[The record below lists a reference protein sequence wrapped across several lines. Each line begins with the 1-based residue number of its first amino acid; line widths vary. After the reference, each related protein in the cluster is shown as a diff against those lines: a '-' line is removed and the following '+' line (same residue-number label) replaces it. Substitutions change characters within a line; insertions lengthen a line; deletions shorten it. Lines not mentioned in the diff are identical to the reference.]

1 MGIGTEAMKQKNI
14 SRQLVFLMVSLGLGF
29 TVIAGAIGVWMS
41 YSREMSQIEKRVQQV
56 KTSYVP
62 QLAQSL
68 WVEAE
73 EMAEVQLQ
81 GIFEL
86 PDMQYAEIE
95 RENSTYL
102 AFGGKREK
110 GVSPYSF
117 QIVYSHETGKNNFQM
132 EMGVLNIQ
140 VDLQKVYSRLLKNA
154 LVIVANQ
161 AFVLFCVASCM
172 LFILQKIIVSP
183 LRFLKR
189 GAEKVSAGNF
199 EQTIDIPQRNE
210 FGDLAQSLENMRST
224 IKAKINEQH
233 QANENLNRLNLEL
246 TSEIEERKKIEENL
260 RQAEEK
266 YRKIFENAVEGIFQT
281 KPDGTII
288 GVNPTMAKMFGYDSV
303 DSLLKEAKNIS
314 DHYVHPEDR
323 DEFVDRIMSEG
334 KILNFETQVY
344 DRNKEKLWVSV
355 SARIIYGEHH
365 DQNLFEGMVMDITAR
380 KEREKAEEKRKTA
393 EAANEAKSRFLA
405 NMSHEI
411 RTPMNAIIGLTDLA
425 MRTELTSKQA
435 DYLKKISLSGNS
447 LLGIINDILD
457 FSKIE
462 AGKMNLEHIDFNL
475 NEVLENLASLITLK
489 TEEKG
494 LELIFDIQKDLPV
507 YLIGDPLRL
516 GQVLVNLANNSVKF
530 TEKGQIIIK
539 IAAEQT
545 LPNEKSHIILK
556 FSVTDSGIGM
566 TKEQMSKLFT
576 SFSQVDSST
585 TRKFGGTGL
594 GLSIS
599 KSFVEMMGGEIGVE
613 SKEGSGSTFWFTAS
627 LGLQKEQ
634 PLEYQKLDSHF
645 SGTRVLVVDDNAT
658 SREILVNVLRDF
670 SLEPDEA
677 VSGDH
682 ALEMIENDLNETPYK
697 LILMDWRMPGMD
709 GVETA
714 KRIKNHPDLVEKP
727 HIIMLTAYG
736 REEVRRRAETAEIDG
751 FLVKPVNRSILFDSI
766 MNLFGG
772 TTFGTTEG
780 QVQALSQQAEVDSF
794 TNVLV
799 LLAEDNEINQQ
810 VAVELLESAGI
821 QVDVVDNGSL
831 AVDVVCHQDGHET
844 YDMVLMD
851 IQMPEMDGFT
861 ATGLIREHERQN
873 GLEPIPIIAITA
885 HALAAEKEK
894 CRKEGMDDH
903 ISKPIDPRL
912 LFSTIRSWVSSEKLA
927 ISDAH
932 AEQKRITSQT
942 GEADNNVS
950 NSSDADNFPE
960 ELAGVD
966 LHAGLLRVAGNRQLY
981 TQILQKF
988 NTKYRNFPDQIR
1000 HAIENKNFS
1009 QAASLAHN
1017 LKGVAGNIGAQQA
1030 FEALQQLEASLKKD
1044 APEGY
1049 QILFKLAEEKVRSV
1063 CEAIAAWTKALE
1075 EFQRSDSTEVE
1086 RREADDAELDKE
1098 AIQRTIDELF
1108 VSLADYNLDA
1118 TAILAQLEEMTLG
1131 KNAAELG
1138 EIRELLDELEFDQA
1152 QKRLKELSG
1161 LWS

>member
-1 MGIGTEAMKQKNI
+1 MGIGTETMKQKSI

-41 YSREMSQIEKRVQQV
+41 YSREMSQIEKRVQQL

-86 PDMQYAEIE
+86 SDMQYAEIE
-95 RENSTYL
+95 RENATYL
-102 AFGGKREK
+102 AFGEKRENR
-110 GVSPYSF
+110 VSPYSF
-117 QIVYSHETGKNNFQM
+117 QIVYTHETGKSNFQM
-132 EMGVLNIQ
+132 EMGKLNIL

-154 LVIVANQ
+154 LVTVANQ

-189 GAEKVSAGNF
+189 GAEKVSAGDF
-199 EQTIDIPQRNE
+199 EQTIDIPQKNE
-210 FGDLAQSLENMRST
+210 FGDLAHSLENMRST

-246 TSEIEERKKIEENL
+246 TSEIEERKKIEESL

-303 DSLLKEAKNIS
+303 DSLLKEAKNIA
-314 DHYVHPEDR
+314 DYYVNPEDR
-323 DEFVDRIMSEG
+323 DEFVETITNEG

-344 DRNKEKLWVSV
+344 DREKEKLWVSV
-355 SARIIYGEHH
+355 SARIIYGEHN

-425 MRTELTSKQA
+425 LRTELTAKQA

-462 AGKMNLEHIDFNL
+462 AGKMDLEHIAFNL

-539 IAAEQT
+539 IAADGT
-545 LPNEKSHIILK
+545 LPNEESHIMLK

-613 SKEGSGSTFWFTAS
+613 SEKGSGSTFWFTAS

-634 PLEYQKLDSHF
+634 PLEYQKLDSLF

-677 VSGDH
+677 VSGAH
-682 ALEMIENDLNETPYK
+682 ALEMIRNDLNETPYK

-714 KRIKNHPDLVEKP
+714 KRIKNHPDIEEKP

-772 TTFGTTEG
+772 STFDTMEG
-780 QVQALSQQAEVDSF
+780 QIPAFSQQEEVDSF
-794 TNVLV
+794 TNVSV

-821 QVDVVDNGSL
+821 QVDVVGNGSL
-831 AVDVVCHQDGHET
+831 AVDVVCRQGGHEI

-873 GLEPIPIIAITA
+873 GLEPVPIIAITA

-894 CRKEGMDDH
+894 CRKEGMDAH
-903 ISKPIDPRL
+903 IAKPIDPRL
-912 LFSTIRSWVSSEKLA
+912 LFSTIKRWVSPEKLVVNSA
-927 ISDAH
+927 QPDRTKNKSLTSDGA
-932 AEQKRITSQT
+932 S
-942 GEADNNVS
+942 GSAD
-950 NSSDADNFPE
+950 DASFPE
-960 ELAGVD
+960 AIAGVD

-1000 HAIENKNFS
+1000 QAIDNEDFG
-1009 QAASLAHN
+1009 QAVSLTHN

-1030 FEALQQLEASLKKD
+1030 FESLQQLEASLKKD

-1049 QILFKLAEEKVRSV
+1049 QLLLKRAEEKVRSV
-1063 CEAIAAWTKALE
+1063 CQAIAVWAKALGE
-1075 EFQRSDSTEVE
+1075 IQRFDSAEVE
-1086 RREADDAELDKE
+1086 RKETDDAELDKE
-1098 AIQRTIDELF
+1098 AIQQTIEELLA
-1108 VSLADYNLDA
+1108 SLVDYNLDA
-1118 TAILAQLEEMTLG
+1118 LAILAHLEELTLG
-1131 KNAAELG
+1131 RNAAELS

-1152 QKRLKELSG
+1152 QEKLKGLSG